1 MKTDDF
7 VALRLQKICKE
18 KNINCYQLAR
28 RAGLSTSSLYSILN
42 GKASPRVST
51 LEIICEA
58 LDMTICEFFW
68 DRYALVDREK
78 PNQETMGL
86 SEKNYQLWM
95 EIGKLLLNSQ
105 SDMM

>member
-1 MKTDDF
+1 M
-7 VALRLQKICKE
+7 
-18 KNINCYQLAR
+18 
-28 RAGLSTSSLYSILN
+28 
-42 GKASPRVST
+42 ST

-58 LDMTICEFFW
+58 LDMTICEFFG